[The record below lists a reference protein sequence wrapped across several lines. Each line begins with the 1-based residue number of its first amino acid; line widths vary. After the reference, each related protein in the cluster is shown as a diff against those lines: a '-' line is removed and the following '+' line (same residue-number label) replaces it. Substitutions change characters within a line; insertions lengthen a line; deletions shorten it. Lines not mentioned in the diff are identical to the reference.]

1 MFDRL
6 HLLSDGQT
14 IFFGKTGDAVKY
26 FEEIGWKCPPLWNAA
41 DFLLDLIATV
51 SFWTGRDAM
60 KTSSSHVQTL
70 PLLFLLGLPI
80 CGSGE
85 GDQGTHRCSL
95 PEELGKGRTV
105 HLRAKWPTRHRFLF
119 SAITTQRLGTY
130 IDASV
135 YMRSRVRSNV
145 IFATFMLSL

>member
-51 SFWTGRDAM
+51 RNRIERDAM
-60 KTSSSHVQTL
+60 NIS
-70 PLLFLLGLPI
+70 
-80 CGSGE
+80 
-85 GDQGTHRCSL
+85 
-95 PEELGKGRTV
+95 
-105 HLRAKWPTRHRFLF
+105 RF
-119 SAITTQRLGTY
+119 Y
-130 IDASV
+130 
-135 YMRSRVRSNV
+135 N
-145 IFATFMLSL
+145 

>member
-51 SFWTGRDAM
+51 RMWCEKDAHLAH
-60 KTSSSHVQTL
+60 K
-70 PLLFLLGLPI
+70 PLDLTLFLILALGLSI
-80 CGSGE
+80 GGGGE
-85 GDQGTHRCSL
+85 GNQGPHRCPL
-95 PEELGKGRTV
+95 PEELGKGRPV
-105 HLRAKWPTRHRFLF
+105 HMRANWAVRYRYFF
-119 SAITTQRLGTY
+119 STITTQRLGT
-130 IDASV
+130 
-135 YMRSRVRSNV
+135 
-145 IFATFMLSL
+145 